1 MFHAASLESL
11 EAQTAARPTFPRRC
25 GVCRP
30 RARHVGIGAPGSDS
44 NKLTVVGVGWRLLHA
59 REHLRLVAA
68 KKPRCAARDRGWS
81 ALHFGWS
88 RAPITYGRV
97 QDACCSHLFVVLCC
111 LHWTAH
117 FRAFMAACG
126 VLAAR
131 SLSSWQ
137 HCEPSRCRLHRGLLL
152 GCQLVGRVGGLRA
165 RHGREYRVRGV
176 ACACEVYGTQ
186 RCRGEQG
193 SPRPLM
199 IF

>member
-1 MFHAASLESL
+1 MLESTFASWLRRSLEWLQS
-11 EAQTAARPTFPRRC
+11 T
-25 GVCRP
+25 
-30 RARHVGIGAPGSDS
+30 S
-44 NKLTVVGVGWRLLHA
+44 
-59 REHLRLVAA
+59 
-68 KKPRCAARDRGWS
+68 GWS
-81 ALHFGWS
+81 AVHFGWDLRS
-88 RAPITYGRV
+88 NYYGRV

-176 ACACEVYGTQ
+176 ACACVVYGTQ
-186 RCRGEQG
+186 RCRRERGAL
-193 SPRPLM
+193 RPLM
-199 IF
+199 MFKLIPPKKKRSYPMCGFLRQVLKGFPGMPP